1 MASETID
8 EYLATLIDNKR
19 AVISAVVDGE
29 EVEQDDTILG
39 DLVKRLLR
47 GEF

>member
-1 MASETID
+1 MAEDTID

-29 EVEQDDTILG
+29 RAERNDNILT
-39 DLVKRLLR
+39 DLLR
-47 GEF
+47 RLAEGEF

>member
-1 MASETID
+1 MAEDTID

-29 EVEQDDTILG
+29 KAERSDNILT
-39 DLVKRLLR
+39 DLLR
-47 GEF
+47 RLAEGEF